1 MVWPIRLWGQDDF
14 VKSVH
19 LRHIHWKIDICV
31 CADCGG
37 TWQVLERVII
47 SLGDKLYRLSLA
59 QLLCVNKS
67 WHWEQMLVVF
77 CPEVEKIQF
86 WNTGGI
92 LYCIPEHRSC
102 HRIIS
107 VWETCICQEFRVCS
121 FLLLNLELGTS
132 ASKQA
137 LHLLK
142 ICINTW
148 WGSCLEIL
156 AVSLWIM
163 FIINA
168 KEPCQNVFCYCMTD
182 CLMLFTFFK
191 HFSMYISCPWPAD
204 IQSWQS
210 AERGTE
216 YVAWCQ
222 GENILF
228 CSHHIL
234 K

>member
-1 MVWPIRLWGQDDF
+1 VRTRWF
-14 VKSVH
+14 VKSVR
-19 LRHIHWKIDICV
+19 LRHICWKIDIWV

-59 QLLCVNKS
+59 KLLCVNKN
-67 WHWEQMLVVF
+67 WHWEQLLVVF

-102 HRIIS
+102 QRIIS
-107 VWETCICQEFRVCS
+107 VWETCICLEFRVCS
-121 FLLLNLELGTS
+121 SLLFSLKVRTL

-142 ICINTW
+142 ICMNIW
-148 WGSCLEIL
+148 WCSCLEIW
-156 AVSLWIM
+156 AVSLWMM

-168 KEPCQNVFCYCMTD
+168 KEPCQNVLLLHDWWLNSVHIFETLKHVHFISLTNWHTVLTECWEGYWICG
-182 CLMLFTFFK
+182 LVPRWK
-191 HFSMYISCPWPAD
+191 HF
-204 IQSWQS
+204 
-210 AERGTE
+210 
-216 YVAWCQ
+216 
-222 GENILF
+222 ILQP
-228 CSHHIL
+228 SYP
-234 K
+234 